1 MNLERRAPRRE
12 RQRARRALT
21 PDPDGLRLL
30 TSTDGVDFARAA
42 VGQCGGEVISARL
55 DHIDHQPGR
64 GTSVLYSCDV
74 NWPGSRRLELV
85 GLTWRAG
92 GLNPADLD
100 AEVFHDDNHEVA
112 AWIYPEDPDL
122 PGLARATVVDQV
134 LALLL
139 EHRLVPV
146 SCDASQLSL
155 QMVSYRPR
163 ARAVVRASL
172 RAAGSNRPAMVFYLK
187 AFTAADGPRALRRL
201 EMMGRA
207 GLPVARLL
215 AATDDQLLVL
225 AALDGQPM
233 AHHIFDE
240 SPAVSGDQLVGLL
253 DELPAGLLDLPRR
266 PAWADAVG
274 HYADMVAGQ
283 LPAAGDR
290 AREVARVVGAAADT
304 APADEPTHG
313 DFHEGQLF
321 LSGGRVSGL
330 LDVEAAGPG
339 RRVDDLACM
348 IAHLSTVQHMDAG
361 QAARTEVLIR
371 RLLASFDARVDPVQL
386 RLRAAGVAISL
397 ASGPYQEQ
405 APDWKHQTLG
415 ILAGAEDLI
424 RRAEQL

>member
-163 ARAVVRASL
+163 AR
-172 RAAGSNRPAMVFYLK
+172 
-187 AFTAADGPRALRRL
+187 
-201 EMMGRA
+201 
-207 GLPVARLL
+207 
-215 AATDDQLLVL
+215 
-225 AALDGQPM
+225 
-233 AHHIFDE
+233 
-240 SPAVSGDQLVGLL
+240 
-253 DELPAGLLDLPRR
+253 
-266 PAWADAVG
+266 
-274 HYADMVAGQ
+274 
-283 LPAAGDR
+283 
-290 AREVARVVGAAADT
+290 VVGAAADT
-304 APADEPTHG
+304 APAEEPTHG

-415 ILAGAEDLI
+415 ILAGAENLI